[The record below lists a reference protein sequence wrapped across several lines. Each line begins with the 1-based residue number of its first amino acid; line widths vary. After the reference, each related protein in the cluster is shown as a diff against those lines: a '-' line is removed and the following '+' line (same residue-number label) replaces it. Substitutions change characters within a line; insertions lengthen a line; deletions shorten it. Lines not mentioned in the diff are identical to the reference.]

1 MNKLASV
8 YEESH
13 NGVIDLRS
21 KSNHPLSLK
30 YSEIFSSA
38 LIDAP
43 VRQGRLL
50 PYFELD
56 KTAPFYEAAKAGFLF
71 EEKMESFNAVRAALS
86 DFYKRFQ
93 PQSISD
99 WFSLN
104 AQNESSLRK
113 FPAWAAVLP
122 WRARS
127 VKSFQET
134 IEEGTKKDNEKDGL
148 QGGIEKGWAYC
159 GPVSEEKLNIEAKR
173 INELIYSLRQKGYQ
187 RSFEQDG
194 DIVATALV
202 DKNNDWCWL
211 VTNGYHR
218 ACVLAATGVDKIPI
232 RVNLV
237 VREDEMD
244 FWPHV
249 LSQFYTKNM
258 AKLIFDN
265 IFQPP
270 KDWI

>member
-8 YEESH
+8 YEENH

-30 YSEIFSSA
+30 YGEIFSSA
-38 LIDAP
+38 LIDAN

-50 PYFELD
+50 PYFELN
-56 KTAPFYEAAKAGFLF
+56 KNAPFYKAAKAGFLF
-71 EEKMESFNAVRAALS
+71 EEKMKSFNAVRTALN
-86 DFYKRFQ
+86 DFYEKFQ
-93 PQSISD
+93 PKSISD
-99 WFSLN
+99 WFLLN
-104 AQNESSLRK
+104 AHIESNLRK

-134 IEEGTKKDNEKDGL
+134 IEDGTRKDNEKDGL

-159 GPVSEEKLNIEAKR
+159 GPVSEEKLSIEAKR
-173 INELIYSLRQKGYQ
+173 INELIYSFRKNGYQ
-187 RSFEQDG
+187 RSFENDG

-202 DKNNDWCWL
+202 NKKNDWCWL
-211 VTNGYHR
+211 VTSGYHR
-218 ACVLAATGVDKIPI
+218 ACVLAAMGEETIPV

-237 VREDEMD
+237 IREDEAD

-249 LSQFYTKNM
+249 SSGFYSKDM
-258 AKLIFDN
+258 AIHIFRN
-265 IFQPP
+265 IFQPQVN
-270 KDWI
+270 WS